1 MYINDI
7 ETKYFMQSEN
17 NMKIDS
23 LLFVASTIK
32 RRLLV
37 PKKKKLS
44 KEDDLYLIEK
54 LNIRKLIAVVAQK
67 KEKNAATKKSDSV
80 KSKQRASPA
89 KNMLVIF
96 RLIAIILWML

>member
-37 PKKKKLS
+37 PKKKN
-44 KEDDLYLIEK
+44 Y
-54 LNIRKLIAVVAQK
+54 QK
-67 KEKNAATKKSDSV
+67 KTIFILLKN
-80 KSKQRASPA
+80 
-89 KNMLVIF
+89 
-96 RLIAIILWML
+96 LISEN